1 MRSETSV
8 TRIIGGTIRASKA
21 LSALLLA
28 AIAGSVLFA
37 LLPPLV
43 LEQIVDALAERRQVT
58 VSLATGYFLLV
69 AASGLLDAA
78 KESLITVFG
87 QKVTHRVRSAMS
99 AKLLRLPAAYY
110 IEKEPGVTAS
120 RFVNDVNTVDSLFA
134 SGVISM
140 AADVCRLFSILL
152 VIFTRSTGLGLLLLA
167 AAPLLFWMTRVFQK
181 RMLAAQL
188 ESRVAVGR
196 TNQQIPETLKNIRT
210 IRVFHREDY
219 MQRRYGDAI
228 EQGYRAQERSNF
240 YDAVYSPIVV
250 TVSALLVG
258 IVMAASAQGG
268 AARSFFG
275 MSAGT
280 AAALI
285 AYVGSFFDPLESI
298 GMEIQNIQS
307 AVAGV
312 RRINEFLREPE
323 REKGAKAP
331 GSVPT
336 GVPAVQ
342 LSGVSFSYGK
352 GEREILRDFDLT
364 VQEGESVLL
373 AGRTGA
379 GKSTLVKLILG
390 LYEPEAGQVRVFG
403 TPPAGIPEAEK
414 RRWFGYVEQ
423 QFRPVPGTV
432 GDQVSLQDPQVSEEQ
447 IRKALVTVGLWDTV
461 QSLPEGIN
469 TPCGEGLF
477 SQGQL
482 QLLSIARAIVLEP
495 KLLLLDEITANLD
508 SKTEAQVLAALQAAS
523 LHRTVLSISHRLY
536 EENGGR
542 KVVIGG
548 EAPL

>member
-43 LEQIVDALAERRQVT
+43 LEQIVDALAEQRQVT
-58 VSLATGYFLLV
+58 VSLAAGYFLLV
-69 AASGLLDAA
+69 AASGLLDTA

>member
-8 TRIIGGTIRASKA
+8 TRVIGGTIRASKA

-58 VSLATGYFLLV
+58 VSLAAGYFLLV

>member
-58 VSLATGYFLLV
+58 VSLAAGYFLLV

-342 LSGVSFSYGK
+342 LSSVSFSYGK